1 MGALQN
7 EWRARAADLE
17 KQLPTLLENKDVNK
31 TQVVASHALLMREL
45 MPSLADMLDV
55 LEANNRTE
63 RLSTQL
69 GRLAARN
76 NRVRLAAIKGIDT
89 GNWDEFSNIID
100 EQIAGTNGGGV
111 EPQAGSPAS
120 APVAAGN

>member
-7 EWRARAADLE
+7 EWRTRAAELE
-17 KQLPTLLENKDVNK
+17 KELPALLESKEVNK
-31 TQVVASHALLMREL
+31 TQVIAQHALLMREL
-45 MPSLADMLDV
+45 LPSLADMLDV
-55 LEANNRTE
+55 VEASNRTE
-63 RLSTQL
+63 RLAAQL
-69 GRLAARN
+69 GRLTARN

-100 EQIAGTNGGGV
+100 EQLAGAANGSQP
-111 EPQAGSPAS
+111 EAGSSAS